1 MCDTI
6 GAMIANPQF
15 IDIELKESIAEA
27 VHEFAKQKQLEGVK
41 SLSRHNPQKVGL
53 ILYLFSQGVSQSQMV
68 KKYHLSHGTIKSTL
82 MEYADY
88 TGKWAE
94 LGTKLSKMLF
104 LDLHSLEM
112 DMVEQIRERLSSG
125 ELVPTFSDLL
135 YVSIALEEAWQQSV
149 RAIDR
154 SEEVNPERPMVT
166 QQNYEDTLAAAKAR
180 MAELKKKEGAEAVDY

>member
-1 MCDTI
+1 MF
-6 GAMIANPQF
+6 PKPEF
-15 IDIELKESIAEA
+15 IDSELKESIAEA
-27 VHEFAKQKQLEGVK
+27 VHEYAKQKKLEGIK

-125 ELVPTFSDLL
+125 ELVPTFKDLL
-135 YVSIALEEAWQQSV
+135 YVSVALEKAWQQSV

-154 SEEVNPERPMVT
+154 SEEVKPERRVVT
-166 QQNYEDTLAAAKAR
+166 QQNYEDTLAAARKR
-180 MAELKKKEGAEAVDY
+180 MRNLRGWKR